1 MKLILIAA
9 VAKNGVIG
17 DQGALPWDIP
27 ADMKHFRDT
36 TRGHTVVMGRKTFE
50 SLGKPLPNRRNII
63 LSRTLRNAPSGACVY
78 GEWTDAAKTIPSD
91 ETVYIIGGS
100 EIYSHFL
107 PFADSV
113 LLTEISADFQGDAK
127 FPFFEEG
134 RFRLEGYAKVS
145 ERPLEN
151 SAPASVITVYERG

>member
-17 DQGALPWDIP
+17 NQGALPWDIP

-63 LSRTLRNAPSGACVY
+63 LSRSLREPLSGACVY
-78 GEWTDAAKTIPSD
+78 SEWIDAAKTISND
-91 ETVYIIGGS
+91 ETVYVIGGS

-107 PFADSV
+107 PFANSV
-113 LLTEISADFQGDAK
+113 ILTEISAEFAGDAK
-127 FPFFEEG
+127 FPFFGDG
-134 RFRLEGYAKVS
+134 RFTAPGYSKVS
-145 ERPLEN
+145 ERRLEN
-151 SAPASVITVYERG
+151 GTPASVIAVYERE